1 MSHYYRENLMQK
13 LIAKYIA
20 NPSAIRHA
28 AVISYYRKHP
38 MAECMLSPAE
48 QALLRKLVSIDYVGA

>member
-1 MSHYYRENLMQK
+1 MQK